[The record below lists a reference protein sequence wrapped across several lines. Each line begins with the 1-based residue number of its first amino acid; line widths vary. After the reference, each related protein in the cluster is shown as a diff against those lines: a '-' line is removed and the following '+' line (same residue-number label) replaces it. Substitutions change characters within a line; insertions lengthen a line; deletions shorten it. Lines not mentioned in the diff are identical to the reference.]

1 MDNNNPAY
9 MTRHT
14 LYSKKYIM
22 GTLINLS
29 GTLLL
34 YEQRG
39 MLARWMR
46 ATYWRIDKSKWVN
59 RRNNRRQVKQLRIW
73 DGVNFRRVK

>member
-1 MDNNNPAY
+1 

-59 RRNNRRQVKQLRIW
+59 RRSNRQQAKRLTVW

>member
-1 MDNNNPAY
+1 

-29 GTLLL
+29 GTLLM

-39 MLARWMR
+39 RLSRWMR
-46 ATYWRIDKSKWVN
+46 ATYHRIDGSKWRAHKSN
-59 RRNNRRQVKQLRIW
+59 RQQVKQLRVW
-73 DGVNFRRVK
+73 HMGEFKRVK

>member
-1 MDNNNPAY
+1 

-14 LYSKKYIM
+14 LYNKKYIM

-59 RRNNRRQVKQLRIW
+59 RRSNRRQVKQLRIW
-73 DGVNFRRVK
+73 NGSEFKRVK

>member
-1 MDNNNPAY
+1 
-9 MTRHT
+9 MTQHI
-14 LYSKKYIM
+14 LYNKKYIM

-39 MLARWMR
+39 RLSRWMR
-46 ATYWRIDKSKWVN
+46 ATHRRIDGSKWRAHKSN
-59 RRNNRRQVKQLRIW
+59 RQQVKQLQIW